1 MSKVAVVGAGYV
13 GITTAVCLAEL
24 GHEVVGLDIDEGR
37 VKQLKRNRLPIFE
50 PGLEEMLQRNAEA
63 GRISF
68 TTCFEEA
75 IPDADFAFIAVATPE
90 AEDGSADL
98 RAVEAA
104 ARSIAEAMTGYLLIV
119 NKSTVPIG
127 TGDLVAKVVAKHSTH
142 PFDVVSNPEFLR
154 EGTAVTDFMQPDR
167 VVIGAT
173 DSSAAERVAG
183 LYGGLGAQVLL
194 TDINSA
200 EMIKYA
206 SNAFLATRISFINEI
221 ARISERVGADVT
233 TVARGMGMDERIG
246 PHFLQAGLG
255 YGGSCFPKDVKAL
268 ASIAHQYNYHPELLH
283 AVMDINRDQR
293 RLVVDWLHAHLG
305 GLQGRVIGLLGLS
318 FKPNTDDLREA
329 PSLVLAAGLQA
340 GGATVQAYDPAAMK
354 GAKKLAPAIAY
365 RRDAYGA
372 ARGAD
377 AAILVTEWNEFR
389 QLDLDRLRKVMR
401 RPVFVDGRNL
411 YDPARMRA
419 HGFEYRGI
427 GRD

>member
-24 GHEVVGLDIDEGR
+24 GHHVVGVDIDEGR

-90 AEDGSADL
+90 AEG
-98 RAVEAA
+98 
-104 ARSIAEAMTGYLLIV
+104 
-119 NKSTVPIG
+119 
-127 TGDLVAKVVAKHSTH
+127 
-142 PFDVVSNPEFLR
+142 
-154 EGTAVTDFMQPDR
+154 
-167 VVIGAT
+167 
-173 DSSAAERVAG
+173 VAG

-268 ASIAHQYNYHPELLH
+268 ASIAH
-283 AVMDINRDQR
+283 
-293 RLVVDWLHAHLG
+293 
-305 GLQGRVIGLLGLS
+305 
-318 FKPNTDDLREA
+318 
-329 PSLVLAAGLQA
+329 
-340 GGATVQAYDPAAMK
+340 
-354 GAKKLAPAIAY
+354 

>member
-1 MSKVAVVGAGYV
+1 
-13 GITTAVCLAEL
+13 
-24 GHEVVGLDIDEGR
+24 
-37 VKQLKRNRLPIFE
+37 
-50 PGLEEMLQRNAEA
+50 
-63 GRISF
+63 
-68 TTCFEEA
+68 
-75 IPDADFAFIAVATPE
+75 
-90 AEDGSADL
+90 
-98 RAVEAA
+98 
-104 ARSIAEAMTGYLLIV
+104 EAMTGYLLIV

-127 TGDLVAKVVAKHSTH
+127 TGDLVAKVVAKHSAH
-142 PFDVVSNPEFLR
+142 SFDVVSNPEFLR

-167 VVIGAT
+167 VVVGAT

-268 ASIAHQYNYHPELLH
+268 ASIAH
-283 AVMDINRDQR
+283 
-293 RLVVDWLHAHLG
+293 
-305 GLQGRVIGLLGLS
+305 
-318 FKPNTDDLREA
+318 
-329 PSLVLAAGLQA
+329 
-340 GGATVQAYDPAAMK
+340 
-354 GAKKLAPAIAY
+354 